1 MDPSALH
8 VPSHG
13 LFLSSARG
21 LPASSLPSPTCPP
34 GVPPAWRWE
43 FVSGR
48 LGSPRAPIRA
58 VREADGTVSVLDRR
72 SSGDLCTVTVLALA
86 LKECGTAAGWPL
98 SRRSCGP
105 RPCGR
110 EVPCPPPWPS
120 QLPLALPG
128 PQSGHFPGGFP
139 RLRDGGQLG
148 APPLAGHGTHS
159 ALHWEAATTQ
169 DPGQGGRPEVS
180 SQTASRPATVSEK

>member
-1 MDPSALH
+1 MGYFCRLH
-8 VPSHG
+8 VAFPPLPCPRPPVRQASRRPG
-13 LFLSSARG
+13 GGSLSQVARG
-21 LPASSLPSPTCPP
+21 P
-34 GVPPAWRWE
+34 
-43 FVSGR
+43 
-48 LGSPRAPIRA
+48 LGAPIRA
-58 VREADGTVSVLDRR
+58 VGEADGTVSVLDRR
-72 SSGDLCTVTVLALA
+72 ASSDLCTVTVLALA

-98 SRRSCGP
+98 RRRGCGP
-105 RPCGR
+105 RPRGR

-128 PQSGHFPGGFP
+128 PQSGRFPGGFP

-180 SQTASRPATVSEK
+180 SQTASRPSHGL